1 MVCTSGARG
10 RYDAG
15 TTCRA
20 NGSAGVVGKLRDTA
34 VAGAGPHLDLCVSH
48 DLTLYTLRHGVG
60 LEPVTGPQVAFLD
73 GLLLFV
79 RDGKTLLR
87 SQYGAEVEID
97 A

>member
-1 MVCTSGARG
+1 
-10 RYDAG
+10 
-15 TTCRA
+15 
-20 NGSAGVVGKLRDTA
+20 
-34 VAGAGPHLDLCVSH
+34 
-48 DLTLYTLRHGVG
+48 LRHGVG